1 MKTFASLLKKTLAPL
16 AASLALLASPS
27 QAAITL
33 TPVQS
38 PVLVAPGAHA
48 QVDFKVDF
56 GADPLELI
64 SFDLGLV
71 YDAAKLSLDGAPS
84 FQYAGPAPDFS
95 AGAFV
100 GNSLPGVYVMT
111 WALGAPPLPDPLVLP
126 SFQGEGLL
134 RFSFTN
140 TGLSGASSTALILGL
155 AYSTLDEDLEA
166 GTVATVMA
174 AAVPEP
180 QAWLLCLAGLALIAV
195 PLRRRKAQG

>member
-1 MKTFASLLKKTLAPL
+1 MKTIASLIKKTLAPL
-16 AASLALLASPS
+16 AASWALLSAPA

-64 SFDLGLV
+64 SFDLGLA
-71 YDAAKLSLDGAPS
+71 YDATKLSLDAAPTFS
-84 FQYAGPAPDFS
+84 YAGPAPDFS

-100 GNSLPGVYVMT
+100 GNNLPGVFVIT
-111 WALGAPPLPDPLVLP
+111 WALGAPPFPDPFVLP
-126 SFQGEGLL
+126 TFKGEGVL

-140 TGLSGASSTALILGL
+140 TGLSSGSTALILGL
-155 AYSTLDEDLEA
+155 AYSTLDEDQEA
-166 GTVATVMA
+166 GTVATVSA
-174 AAVPEP
+174 LAVPEP
-180 QAWLLCLAGLALIAV
+180 QTWLLCLIGLVVIAV
-195 PLRRRKAQG
+195 PLRRRKARG